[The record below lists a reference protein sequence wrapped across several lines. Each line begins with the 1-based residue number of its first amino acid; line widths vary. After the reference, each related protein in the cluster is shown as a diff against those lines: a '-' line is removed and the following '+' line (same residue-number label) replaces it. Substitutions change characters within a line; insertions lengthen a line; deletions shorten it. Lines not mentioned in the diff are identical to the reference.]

1 MAKATAYP
9 GADLSQDRSKLGGVT
24 MPRLDK
30 VLLHTTE
37 SSDWPSYPSFAP
49 QLTVDPIKRQVR
61 QHMPLTLS
69 ASTLGND
76 GANKTNRANVVQIE
90 IVGYCASNKTG
101 SSYHVSKWGDAEY
114 TFLSGVLQWFAAEWG
129 APMTSTVK
137 WVSYDDAYYDRGK
150 QRLTWA
156 QYEPYRGLLGH
167 QHVPGNDHP
176 DPGLL
181 DVQRLLG
188 GSVQPLKPPPADKVA
203 CLSRMPPYTV
213 AMPVATGSV
222 GYAYGTKDSGYKA
235 GFHTGQDFKADTG
248 VDWLAVWGGVAR
260 RKPYDAAY
268 GNWMVLEADN
278 GRDYLYCHGSA
289 ITVKDGERVVQGQS
303 IGKVGSTGN
312 ATGPHLHFEDRPR
325 GGGYGNVRKPSWP
338 GWDGKSFIQAMV
350 LGASHP
356 FVELLGWRLVAH
368 LGPDIY
374 REGPGPKCSA
384 TDVANLATWQRSQG
398 WTGPDADGYA
408 GPESWRRLMLP
419 GAYELAPE
427 DPTVDEPAKPPVVPP
442 PPAEWPQKT
451 SDKVAAEYWVDP
463 AKVSSHL
470 NARRADGTIVR
481 EREPGFRITT
491 GKAVV
496 LGGATKPA
504 SAGAT
509 KWLQTE
515 AGFHYALDYLTTTKP
530 KGGDVLKIGTLNG
543 YAGNALSSWQN
554 YLTELAKLGAD
565 VVGCQELSDD
575 AKQKGLTKH
584 AKSLGWR
591 ATTRNS
597 AVTTFYNGDTQQLL
611 DEGYVVVDKGG
622 KKWEPGA
629 GGNVSIYKIIMVC
642 KFRDKRTGR
651 VWHHLNH
658 HVVPTI
664 ERNGAFRGDHPIR
677 VGIAKKQIKAICE
690 RLKMYGSGGAFV
702 AATADWNIARGGSA
716 SKWTEQQFHDAGARN
731 CWEEWPDKATHTSG
745 RTIDWVVASDTA
757 DITDVQVLARR
768 GTGDHNP
775 VLVTYTL

>member
-1 MAKATAYP
+1 MSKSTTYP
-9 GADLSQDRSKLGGVT
+9 GADRSQDRSKFGGVT

-30 VLLHTTE
+30 VLWHTTE
-37 SSDWPSYPSFAP
+37 SSSWPAYTSLAP
-49 QLTVDPIKRQVR
+49 QLTVDPIKRQIR
-61 QHMPLTLS
+61 QHMPLNLS
-69 ASTLGND
+69 ASALSNAGTYR
-76 GANKTNRANVVQIE
+76 TNRANVVQIE
-90 IVGYCASNKTG
+90 IVGYCADDKTS
-101 SSYHVSKWGDAEY
+101 SSYHISKWGEDEY
-114 TFLSGVLQWFAAEWG
+114 RFLGSIARWFWEEWGVVRLASGVQF
-129 APMTSTVK
+129 
-137 WVSYDDAYYDRGK
+137 VSYSDAYYDRKK
-150 QRLTWA
+150 QRLSVA
-156 QYEPYRGLLGH
+156 QYDAYEGHLGH

-176 DPGLL
+176 DPGLIDIHKLL
-181 DVQRLLG
+181 DFASTDDDDQPVKKQYPTSMPTYRVALPVVG
-188 GSVQPLKPPPADKVA
+188 G
-203 CLSRMPPYTV
+203 T
-213 AMPVATGSV
+213 V
-222 GYAYGTKDSGYKA
+222 GYAYGTKDSGYSA
-235 GFHTGQDFKADTG
+235 GYHTGQDYKASSGATI
-248 VDWLAVWGGVAR
+248 LAVWNGVIR
-260 RKPYDAAY
+260 RKPVDPKGY
-268 GNWMVLEADN
+268 GSWFILEADN
-278 GRDYLYCHGSA
+278 GRDYVYCHCSSIDVA
-289 ITVKDGERVVQGQS
+289 DGRRVIQGEP
-303 IGKVGSTGN
+303 IAKVGSTGN
-312 ATGPHLHFEDRPR
+312 STGPHLHLEDRPR
-325 GGGYGNVRKPSWP
+325 GGGYGNVRRPDWPSW
-338 GWDGKSFIQAMV
+338 DGRSFIEVAK

-356 FVELLGWRLVAH
+356 FNELLGWRLVAH

-374 REGPGPKCSA
+374 REGPGPRLTA
-384 TDVANLATWQRSQG
+384 TDVANLAKWQRSQG
-398 WTGPDADGYA
+398 WIGADADGYA

-419 GAYELAPE
+419 GAFETTGPVQP
-427 DPTVDEPAKPPVVPP
+427 PTKPVV
-442 PPAEWPQKT
+442 WPRVT
-451 SDKVAAEYWVDP
+451 TEPVAKSYWVDP
-463 AKVSSHL
+463 TKVSTRL
-470 NARRADGTIVR
+470 NAREADGSIVR
-481 EREPGFRITT
+481 EREPGFLISTAE
-491 GKAVV
+491 AVV
-496 LGGATKPA
+496 VGGATKPA
-504 SAGAT
+504 AEGAT
-509 KWLQTE
+509 RWLRTK
-515 AGFHYALDYLTTTKP
+515 AGFYYALDFLTTSKP

-584 AKSLGWR
+584 AKSLGWG

-597 AVTTFYNGDTQQLL
+597 AVTTFYDKNTQQLL

-629 GGNVSIYKIIMVC
+629 GGSTSIYKIIMVC

-664 ERNGAFRGDHPIR
+664 ERNGAFRSDHPIR
-677 VGIAKKQIKAICE
+677 VGIAKKQIKAVCE

-716 SKWTEQQFHDAGARN
+716 SKWAEQQFHDAGARS